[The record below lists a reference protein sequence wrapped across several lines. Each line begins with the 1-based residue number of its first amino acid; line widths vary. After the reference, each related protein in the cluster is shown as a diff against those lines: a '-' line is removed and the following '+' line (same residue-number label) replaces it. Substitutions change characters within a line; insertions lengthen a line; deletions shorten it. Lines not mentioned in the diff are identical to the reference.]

1 MENFEIAFNEIPENV
16 SEYDFVGIAIPNYEV
31 KAKNF
36 NRLDDVIKILRP
48 LGVKGKEKLI
58 ISFSGYSDTTDEV
71 YVIQEIRDYVKA
83 LFERHSFIFY
93 YLSSQQMTKTMLF
106 ACLSD
111 LQSSKPIDCK
121 TIRNLAFDNQPVSNV
136 KIVFRPSEDLLKDI
150 IYKTVDYAFKIGDTA
165 KEAKRI
171 VNEIMTS
178 APQNCSPPTPE
189 NFDLLDS
196 VERFNNLYWAAF
208 TKKGFNKIIKSD
220 RIRQFLTYDSKFAI
234 ANGIDLISSNLA
246 TLSGLKT
253 NVFIIND
260 LAYGGICDGCGTD
273 RIIVI
278 VNSRPLDDLDKK
290 IFVPSYETYM
300 AKRILPSE
308 HRYMNEFPVAVLPD
322 VDQWYCPKCNQLHTF
337 RYNESFGLLYHP
349 ENP

>member
-1 MENFEIAFNEIPENV
+1 MIT
-16 SEYDFVGIAIPNYEV
+16 
-31 KAKNF
+31 K
-36 NRLDDVIKILRP
+36 LLP

-58 ISFSGYSDTTDEV
+58 ISFSGYSDTTDEIF
-71 YVIQEIRDYVKA
+71 VIQEIRDYVKA
-83 LFERHSFIFY
+83 LFKRHSFIFY
-93 YLSSQQMTKTMLF
+93 YLSSEQMTKTLLF

-111 LQSSKPIDCK
+111 HQSSKPIDCK
-121 TIRNLAFDNQPVSNV
+121 TLHNLVFDNQPVSNV
-136 KIVFRPSEDLLKDI
+136 RIIFKRNENLLKDI
-150 IYKTVDYAFKIGDTA
+150 IHKTLDYAFKVGDTA
-165 KEAKRI
+165 EEAKRI
-171 VNEIMTS
+171 VSEIMTPVS
-178 APQNCSPPTPE
+178 QDCSLLIPE

-196 VERFNNLYWAAF
+196 VERFNKLYWAAF
-208 TKKGFNKIIKSD
+208 TKTGFKKMIKPD
-220 RIRQFLTYDSKFAI
+220 RILQFLTYDSMFAI
-234 ANGIDLISSNLA
+234 ANVIDLISSNLA

-290 IFVPSYETYM
+290 LFVPSYETYM
-300 AKRILPSE
+300 AKRLLPSD
-308 HRYMNEFPVAVLPD
+308 HRYMNEFPVAVLPE

-337 RYNESFGLLYHP
+337 RYNENFGLLYHA